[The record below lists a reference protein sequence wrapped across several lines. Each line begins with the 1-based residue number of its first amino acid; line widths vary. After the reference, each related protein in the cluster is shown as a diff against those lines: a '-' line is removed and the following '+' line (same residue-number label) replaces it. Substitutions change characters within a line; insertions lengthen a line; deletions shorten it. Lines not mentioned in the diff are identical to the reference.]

1 VVLGRVGVVMSA
13 VAVWLGLGLGLFSC
27 GVRDVDGV
35 VAALVS
41 WDGEKEKWIGSGLC
55 LLVGRGVWG
64 ASGEEWNG
72 V

>member
-13 VAVWLGLGLGLFSC
+13 VAVWLGLGLFSC
-27 GVRDVDGV
+27 GVRDADGV

-41 WDGEKEKWIGSGLC
+41 WDGEKEKWIGSGSGLF
-55 LLVGRGVWG
+55 VGRGVWG